1 MLCRAR
7 DGHCSAQVRVQDRM
21 LQPRVHCATKK
32 QEGPGQGPF
41 KLASQS
47 NGLDCD
53 HRALIPLLSSPRQKR
68 PRESGGDG
76 MWKTRGEDRISQ
88 AG

>member
-1 MLCRAR
+1 MVIAQRKSGYKTEC
-7 DGHCSAQVRVQDRM
+7 CSPVSTV
-21 LQPRVHCATKK
+21 LQRSRKEA
-32 QEGPGQGPF
+32 GQGPF